1 MPTGEE
7 GNWHVLKS
15 SFHHHLKTGN
25 HLLSAHLCQNLEIK
39 LRYFI
44 SIPPYTHT
52 PPLSINRACSF
63 YLNISQACP
72 RTFISNTRL
81 PRSPVG
87 AHSCQYTTVSANFF
101 LSRFALICSPPI
113 AQEIFL
119 QCKSDGVTTLLN
131 GFLLPQE
138 KRTNSRAC
146 LPALPIWALPDSPA
160 SSLGKP
166 VAQSSK
172 LQPSL

>member
-1 MPTGEE
+1 M
-7 GNWHVLKS
+7 LFRS
-15 SFHHHLKTGN
+15 SFHHHLTTGN
-25 HLLSAHLCQNLEIK
+25 HLLSVHLCQNLEIK
-39 LRYFI
+39 RRYFI
-44 SIPPYTHT
+44 SIPPTHT
-52 PPLSINRACSF
+52 PRLSLSISRACSLH
-63 YLNISQACP
+63 LNISQTCP

-81 PRSPVG
+81 PHSTES
-87 AHSCQYTTVSANFF
+87 AHSCQHTTASANFF

-131 GFLLPQE
+131 SFLLPQE
-138 KRTNSRAC
+138 KRTSSRAC

-166 VAQSSK
+166 VTQSSK